1 MRSAARGR
9 KTASPLHGGHQ
20 RQLAGAEQGATIVEA
35 ALALPLFFL
44 LVLGVIW
51 FGLAFSSYQAIV
63 TAAREGARYGVAP
76 LANANYNLPT
86 TNEIAQ
92 RSCSYLQTGVLGG
105 LAQCSNYGGTTPPA
119 ITGCNDTT
127 LTTGADNV
135 YVGFVPVP
143 YTIAY
148 IGSNQ
153 TASLSQT
160 DVVVGIRKTVPIMG
174 FTLHLTTCSAMRS
187 ENN

>member
-1 MRSAARGR
+1 MRSAARGCVA
-9 KTASPLHGGHQ
+9 TSPLRGGHK
-20 RQLAGAEQGATIVEA
+20 RQQAGSEKGTTIVEA
-35 ALALPLFFL
+35 AFALPLFFL
-44 LVLGVIW
+44 LVLGIIW
-51 FGLAFSSYQAIV
+51 FGLAFSSYQSIV

-76 LANANYNLPT
+76 LANASYALPT
-86 TNEIAQ
+86 ANEIAK

-119 ITGCNDTT
+119 ITGCGDTT
-127 LTTGADNV
+127 LTAGADNV

-148 IGSNQ
+148 TGAAGTS
-153 TASLSQT
+153 TLSQT
-160 DVVVGIRKTVPIMG
+160 DVVVGIRKTVPVLG
-174 FTLHLTTCSAMRS
+174 FTLRLTTCSSMRS